1 MRTRLP
7 VKLKVAVLSAALT
20 FAILCLFAV
29 VVGAVAE
36 QRIVAGFD
44 DDLRASV
51 GELQD
56 RITLVRVGDSVQL
69 SDSDRSLLSGYAA
82 GDAIVRVVDRN
93 NRTIWPDHTT
103 VGPRSAP
110 RSAV

>member
-7 VKLKVAVLSAALT
+7 VKLKVAVLSSALT

-56 RITLVRVGDSVQL
+56 RITLVRLGDDVQL
-69 SDSDRSLLSGYAA
+69 SDSATRPATRSSASSTATSTRSGPITPPAS
-82 GDAIVRVVDRN
+82 R
-93 NRTIWPDHTT
+93 
-103 VGPRSAP
+103 RSARP
-110 RSAV
+110 SAA